1 LLFFLLQKCC
11 CFFWIPQKSFFVSV
25 SCFVL
30 AASLLIRFVSI
41 SFLETTV
48 LKLGCIVCS
57 ILQRS
62 ASLSRDQACSVSCL
76 VLTVD
81 CRLSEFPHFLLFPMS
96 LSNCEGSR
104 NSLSL
109 FKVQDVVF
117 SLCPRKIVSA
127 KAVSTAGSCTC
138 YRRFPEQYLA
148 ADAAVMSH
156 VS

>member
-1 LLFFLLQKCC
+1 
-11 CFFWIPQKSFFVSV
+11 
-25 SCFVL
+25 L

-81 CRLSEFPHFLLFPMS
+81 CRLSEFPRFCYFQCHLVTAKEVETVFLFLRSKTLYSLYVLERSWAQKLLPLPVLARVTGDFLSNIWLLVLLWCLMS
-96 LSNCEGSR
+96 LSSFPLVDIDMR
-104 NSLSL
+104 N
-109 FKVQDVVF
+109 
-117 SLCPRKIVSA
+117 
-127 KAVSTAGSCTC
+127 
-138 YRRFPEQYLA
+138 
-148 ADAAVMSH
+148 
-156 VS
+156 

>member
-1 LLFFLLQKCC
+1 VLLFCLDSTRK
-11 CFFWIPQKSFFVSV
+11 KFVSV

-76 VLTVD
+76 VFTVD
-81 CRLSEFPHFLLFPMS
+81 CRLSESPHFCYFQCHLVL
-96 LSNCEGSR
+96 R
-104 NSLSL
+104 
-109 FKVQDVVF
+109 
-117 SLCPRKIVSA
+117 RK
-127 KAVSTAGSCTC
+127 
-138 YRRFPEQYLA
+138 
-148 ADAAVMSH
+148 
-156 VS
+156 

>member
-1 LLFFLLQKCC
+1 
-11 CFFWIPQKSFFVSV
+11 
-25 SCFVL
+25 L

-81 CRLSEFPHFLLFPMS
+81 CRLSEFPRFCYFQCHLVTAKEVETVFLFLRSKTLYS
-96 LSNCEGSR
+96 L
-104 NSLSL
+104 
-109 FKVQDVVF
+109 
-117 SLCPRKIVSA
+117 LCPRKIVSA
-127 KAVSTAGSCTC
+127 KAASTAGSCTC
-138 YRRFPEQYLA
+138 YRRFPVQYLA
-148 ADAAVMSH
+148 AGAAVMSH